1 MPNYLSKLSS
11 KLDTDPCEFGLQ
23 ERFKTFR
30 DGYRP
35 KLGRRFRLRRGLALG
50 AGAPRAA
57 G

>member
-1 MPNYLSKLSS
+1 MPNYLGKLSS
-11 KLDTDPCEFGLQ
+11 KLDTGPCEFGLQ

-35 KLGRRFRLRRGLALG
+35 KLGRRFGLALG